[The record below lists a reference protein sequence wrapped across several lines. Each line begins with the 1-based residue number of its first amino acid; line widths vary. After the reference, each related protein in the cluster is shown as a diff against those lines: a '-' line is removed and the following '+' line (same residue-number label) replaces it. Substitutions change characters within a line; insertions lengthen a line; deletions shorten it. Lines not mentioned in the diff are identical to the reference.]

1 MFFLQMSGFPGSG
14 KSTLARIVAKLTGA
28 IIIDHDIVKSTLL
41 TSLEANCIDT
51 NATGKI
57 AYDIEW
63 SLIDFHLSEGHSVIL
78 DSPCFYSEMV
88 EKGTKLSEKHRA
100 KYKYVE
106 CYLNDVEEIR
116 KRLKNRTRM
125 ISQIQQVSS
134 EEAFVE
140 WVKNSKRP
148 PDIECFTVD
157 SGRPLDSYVDEVM
170 SYIGE

>member
-14 KSTLARIVAKLTGA
+14 KSTLARIIAKSTDA
-28 IIIDHDIVKSTLL
+28 IIIDHDIVKSALL
-41 TSLEANCIDT
+41 ISLETTKIDANV
-51 NATGKI
+51 AGKI

-88 EKGTKLSEKHRA
+88 EKGTKLSEKHHA

-106 CYLNDVEEIR
+106 CYLNDIEEIQ

-125 ISQIQQVSS
+125 SSQIQQVSS

-140 WVKNSKRP
+140 WVENSKRP
-148 PDIECFTVD
+148 PDLECLRVD
-157 SGRPLDSYVDEVM
+157 SGRPLDSYIVQVM
-170 SYIGE
+170 SYISK

>member
-14 KSTLARIVAKLTGA
+14 KSTLARIIAKSTGA

-41 TSLEANCIDT
+41 TSLEMSHIDT
-51 NATGKI
+51 KVAGKI

-63 SLIDFHLSEGHSVIL
+63 SLIDFQLSQGHSVIL

-88 EKGTKLSEKHRA
+88 EKGTKLSEKHHA

-106 CYLNDVEEIR
+106 CYLNDIEEIQ

-125 ISQIQQVSS
+125 ISQIQQVTS

-140 WVKNSKRP
+140 WVENSKRP
-148 PDIECFTVD
+148 PDFECLRVD
-157 SGRPLDSYVDEVM
+157 SVWPLDSYIDQVM
-170 SYIGE
+170 SYIDK